1 MAAGDRWIDLLDPSR
16 EELEARLPAEIHD
29 RALDQLLA
37 PAEHADDPR
46 PKLESHGDYIFGI
59 LLIPVVVKE
68 EDLVYYQEVDLVMTR
83 DVLVTIRKSP
93 DGGRPPWEAH
103 EAQAACR
110 DTENVALI
118 TYHLVDDVAERF
130 LDLIDDLNDEIE
142 ELEDHVEDWPAERIR
157 GRLSQLR
164 HDMLHIRRTLSPT
177 RDAIREIVDNR
188 VEFSGDEV
196 FTHDVELNFGNAYD
210 KLLRAADNLELSRDL
225 VAGVRDYHQSKIANE
240 QNEVMKRLAVLA
252 TVFLPLAFLT
262 GFFGQN
268 FTFLVNDIEVPQW
281 TFWVLGV
288 GLEIAAAIGLFVLIK
303 MRRWL

>member
-130 LDLIDDLNDEIE
+130 LDRLDDLNEAIE

>member
-93 DGGRPPWEAH
+93 DGGRPPWEPH

>member
-1 MAAGDRWIDLLDPSR
+1 MGAGDRWIDLLDPSR
-16 EELEARLPAEIHD
+16 EELEARLPAEVHD

-37 PAEHADDPR
+37 PAQHADDPR
-46 PKLESHGDYIFGI
+46 PKLESHGDYVFGI
-59 LLIPVVVKE
+59 LLIPVVIKE

-93 DGGRPPWEAH
+93 DAGRPPWEPH

-118 TYHLVDDVAERF
+118 MYHLADDVAERF

-142 ELEDHVEDWPAERIR
+142 ELEDHVEDWPASRVRE
-157 GRLSQLR
+157 RLSQLR

-188 VEFSGDEV
+188 VEFTGDEV

-210 KLLRAADNLELSRDL
+210 KLLRAADNLELTRDL
-225 VAGVRDYHQSKIANE
+225 VAGVRDYHQSKIAND

-268 FTFLVNDIEVPQW
+268 FSFLVNDIEVPQW

-303 MRRWL
+303 VRHWL

>member
-268 FTFLVNDIEVPQW
+268 FSFLVNDIEVPQW